1 MQGSEDSPFRSID
14 GGLSAAVRVTPKA
27 SRTKVTGL
35 ARDADGA
42 ACLAVAVTATPED
55 GKANVALIKLLAKE
69 WRLAKSAITIASGT
83 TSRRK
88 TLHIAGDSR
97 RLLLD
102 LGAWLTDM
110 R

>member
-1 MQGSEDSPFRSID
+1 MRGSEDSPFRSIT
-14 GGLSAAVRVTPKA
+14 GGLSASVRVTPKA
-27 SRTKVTGL
+27 SRTKVTGI

-42 ACLAVAVTATPED
+42 ACLVVSVTAAPEN
-55 GKANVALIKLLAKE
+55 GKANAALIKLLARE
-69 WRLAKSAITIASGT
+69 WRLPKSAISVASGA

-88 TLHIAGDSR
+88 TLHITGDSR